1 MSLRGLTDIPHGR
14 LALARHT
21 LRLGSS
27 FVLARSERSA
37 EEAHDSLA
45 PAIAAERQ
53 ARQGRMRIFAG
64 TYSCTKL
71 IN

>member
-1 MSLRGLTDIPHGR
+1 MLTGIPQGR
-14 LALARHT
+14 PALARHA
-21 LRLGSS
+21 LRLGSR
-27 FVLARSERSA
+27 FALAHSERST

-53 ARQGRMRIFAG
+53 ARQGRMRIFAD